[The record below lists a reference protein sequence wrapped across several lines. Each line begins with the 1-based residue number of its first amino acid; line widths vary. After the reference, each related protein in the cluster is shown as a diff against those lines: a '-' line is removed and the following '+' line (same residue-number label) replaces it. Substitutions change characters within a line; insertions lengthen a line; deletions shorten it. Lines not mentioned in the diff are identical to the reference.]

1 VKSKQL
7 LPLLFLLLLTLQ
19 LTAQENDSLS
29 VEKPTVI
36 ASPEA
41 PAALKKEQDYKPY
54 NALAPAKAA
63 FYSAILPGLGQIYN
77 GRIWKV
83 PLVYAGIGIPVYF
96 YIDNDKQYDRYR
108 TAYKQR
114 LAGKEDEFA
123 GRISDQGLRRA
134 QELYQRNKEISILV
148 AIGFYAL
155 NIIDANVD
163 AHLQQFNVSEDL
175 SLKPNYNLDKFTGK
189 SNYGFSL
196 NFKF

>member
-1 VKSKQL
+1 MKSKQL
-7 LPLLFLLLLTLQ
+7 FPIIFLLLFTVQ
-19 LTAQENDSLS
+19 LIAQQDSLS
-29 VEKPTVI
+29 VDNSRPIQPISESKDFEK
-36 ASPEA
+36 E
-41 PAALKKEQDYKPY
+41 KDYKPY

-83 PLVYAGIGIPVYF
+83 PIVYAAIGIPVYL
-96 YIDNDKQYDRYR
+96 YIDNNKQYDRYR

-123 GRISDQGLRRA
+123 GNISDEGLRNA
-134 QELYQRNKEISILV
+134 QELYQRNKELSLLFAV
-148 AIGFYAL
+148 GLYAL

-163 AHLQQFNVSEDL
+163 AHLQQFNVNEDL
-175 SLKPNYNLDKFTGK
+175 SFKPNYKLDEFTGK

-196 NFKF
+196 NYKF

>member
-1 VKSKQL
+1 MKSKQL
-7 LPLLFLLLLTLQ
+7 LPVLLLLLLTFQ
-19 LTAQENDSLS
+19 LTAQEDSLS
-29 VEKPTVI
+29 VQNPTVI
-36 ASPEA
+36 RNPEDA
-41 PAALKKEQDYKPY
+41 KDLEEEQDYKPY

-96 YIDNDKQYDRYR
+96 YIDNDRQYNRYR
-108 TAYKQR
+108 DAYKQR
-114 LAGKEDEFA
+114 LAGREDEFA
-123 GRISDQGLRRA
+123 GRISDQGLRSA

>member
-1 VKSKQL
+1 MKIKQL
-7 LPLLFLLLLTLQ
+7 LPVLLLLLLTIQ
-19 LTAQENDSLS
+19 LSAQDSLS
-29 VEKPTVI
+29 VENTGLI
-36 ASPEA
+36 ENPEEA
-41 PAALKKEQDYKPY
+41 KDLEKEQDYKPY

-83 PLVYAGIGIPVYF
+83 PLVYAGIGIPIYF
-96 YIDNDKQYDRYR
+96 YIDNDRQYDRYR

-114 LAGKEDEFA
+114 LAGREDEFA
-123 GRISDQGLRRA
+123 GRISDQGLRSA

>member
-7 LPLLFLLLLTLQ
+7 LPVLLLLLLTIQ
-19 LTAQENDSLS
+19 LSAQDSLS
-29 VEKPTVI
+29 VENPRLI
-36 ASPEA
+36 ENPEEA
-41 PAALKKEQDYKPY
+41 QDLEEEQDYKPY

-83 PLVYAGIGIPVYF
+83 PLVYAGIGIPIYF
-96 YIDNDKQYDRYR
+96 YIDNDRQYDRYR

-114 LAGKEDEFA
+114 LAGREDEFA
-123 GRISDQGLRRA
+123 GRISDQGLRSA

>member
-1 VKSKQL
+1 MKSKQL
-7 LPLLFLLLLTLQ
+7 LPVLFLLLLTFQ
-19 LTAQENDSLS
+19 LTAQEDSLS
-29 VEKPTVI
+29 IKTSTVI
-36 ASPEA
+36 ADPEGA
-41 PAALKKEQDYKPY
+41 EALKEQDYKPY

-83 PLVYAGIGIPVYF
+83 PLVYAGLGIPIYF

-123 GRISDQGLRRA
+123 GKISDQGLRSA

-148 AIGFYAL
+148 AIGIYAL